1 MVNLDLSK
9 IRAAMER
16 IEVAI
21 AELDQRIAAL
31 ENRAEPH
38 HIVEKSPPR
47 SKSRGLEEEDGV
59 AGS

>member
-1 MVNLDLSK
+1 MVNLDLPK
-9 IRAAMER
+9 IRAAMKG

-31 ENRAEPH
+31 ENKVEPH
-38 HIVEKSPPR
+38 HIVEKSPAR
-47 SKSRGLEEEDGV
+47 SESRGLEEDGV